1 MKIKCTVLILSTLCV
16 FLCAASA
23 QSYSLNALLS
33 HINKD
38 SLKRTVR
45 DMESFESRLCTK
57 TEGQNRKVAQYLVDR
72 LKKYGIENARI
83 DSFYIECIGFDPS
96 CYRPAIGE
104 YAQYMYN
111 VIGTLYGTGATDS
124 TVIIG
129 AHLDAISYTGYWP
142 YVSLTETAPGADDNA
157 TGCAV
162 MIEMARI
169 MFEKKAKPHHNIDFM
184 AYDAEE
190 IGLKGAYYDAEK
202 RKEAN
207 ENIIVM
213 LNNDMVGNQAE
224 NKPRKVSLRW
234 YENSLDITEK
244 AEEMLYKY
252 TSVTPI
258 RSETPNSAGSDSYA
272 YFKSGY
278 EVNFAIEEDFTIH
291 YHSVNDVTDSL
302 NFEFCR
308 QIAIMNFALLDY
320 YAGINLPLSIK
331 HYNPNPEHSIA
342 VYPNPVKET
351 IYFRINN
358 DVTVDKIEIYDVM
371 GKLMFS
377 ESAQIHQFHSIPLHH
392 FNKGLYVVR
401 ISTNKGI
408 VNKKIIKN

>member
-1 MKIKCTVLILSTLCV
+1 MKIKCTILILSILCL
-16 FLCAASA
+16 FLCAVSA

-72 LKKYGIENARI
+72 LQTYGIENARI
-83 DSFYIECIGFDPS
+83 DSFHTSGAHWLVGNYD
-96 CYRPAIGE
+96 
-104 YAQYMYN
+104 QYMYN
-111 VIGTLYGTGATDS
+111 VIGTLHGTGTTDS

-129 AHLDAISYTGYWP
+129 AHLDAISYEPGWI
-142 YVSLTETAPGADDNA
+142 LTEIAPGADDNA

-162 MIEMARI
+162 MIEVARI
-169 MFEKKAKPHHNIDFM
+169 MFEKNIKPHHNIDFM

-190 IGLKGAYYDAEK
+190 IGLEGAYYDAEK
-202 RKEAN
+202 RRAKN
-207 ENIIVM
+207 EKIILM

-224 NKPRKVSLRW
+224 NKPWRVSLRW

-244 AEEMLYKY
+244 AEEALYKY

-278 EVNFAIEEDFTIH
+278 KVNFAIEEDFTKH

-302 NFEFCR
+302 NFEYCR
-308 QIAIMNFALLDY
+308 QIAKMNFVLLDY

-331 HYNPNPEHSIA
+331 HCDPNPEHSIA

-351 IYFRINN
+351 IYFYINN
-358 DVTVDKIEIYDVM
+358 DIKIDKIEILDVM
-371 GKLMFS
+371 GKLIFS
-377 ESAQIHQFHSIPLHH
+377 ESVQIEQQHSIPLNN
-392 FNKGLYVVR
+392 FKNGLYIVR
-401 ISTNKGI
+401 VSTNNGI
-408 VNKKIIKN
+408 VSKKIIKN